1 MDTKEATKKA
11 YKSALEV
18 EFNHFCNAE
27 GALKKVV
34 ASAAAA
40 GAMAYALM

>member
-1 MDTKEATKKA
+1 MDTKEATKKP
-11 YKSALEV
+11 YTSALNLEY
-18 EFNHFCNAE
+18 NHFCNAE